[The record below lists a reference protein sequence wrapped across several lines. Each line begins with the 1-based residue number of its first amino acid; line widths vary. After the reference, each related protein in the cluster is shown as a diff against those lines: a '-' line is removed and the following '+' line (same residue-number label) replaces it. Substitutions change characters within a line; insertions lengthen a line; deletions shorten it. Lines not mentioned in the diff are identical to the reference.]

1 MTWRL
6 VVSDSHPLALI
17 LQDPDKLK
25 GLQVDTLERLWA
37 IEKEVRADDRRQ
49 QFHEA
54 FTAAQIDL
62 APVRKEASNKQTDSV
77 YAKLE
82 DVVAMLDPVITKH
95 GFSRSISEDPTFAGE
110 GIRFVMT
117 VRHTAGH
124 SELHYL
130 RAPVDN
136 VGPKGAPTKTVLH
149 GIGSSYSYVERIMC
163 CKVWAIQVFEDD
175 DGQAGGGPP
184 VQRRASG
191 RQSATAQAVRE
202 HGGTLARDANNRR
215 QAAEAPPP
223 EPVGE
228 TLPDE
233 PTEPAKPFRNL
244 NADYTG
250 EIRELLDL
258 WRAVPEDWK
267 RHDFGERYMEFRK
280 AIPTKP
286 HARNFID
293 KYRRL
298 ANEALGRSSDAVPPA
313 EPLDTMTEETIA
325 RLMSFFQATEKR
337 DEFKADM
344 KLLTTD
350 SQAQQFIAKWVA
362 IKNTKEKTQ

>member
-1 MTWRL
+1 M
-6 VVSDSHPLALI
+6 SDANPLALI

-37 IEKEVRADDRRQ
+37 IEKEVRADHRRQ

-54 FTAAQIDL
+54 FTAAQIEL
-62 APVRKEASNKQTDSV
+62 APVRKEARNSQTNSV

-82 DVVAMLDPVITKH
+82 DVVAMLDPVINKH

-136 VGPKGAPTKTVLH
+136 IGPKGAPTKTVLH
-149 GIGSSYSYVERIMC
+149 GIGSSFSYVERIMC

-175 DGQAGGGPP
+175 DGNAGGGPP
-184 VQRRASG
+184 VKPRSSG
-191 RQSATAQAVRE
+191 RQPVSRPPP
-202 HGGTLARDANNRR
+202 R
-215 QAAEAPPP
+215 AEAPEPTPP
-223 EPVGE
+223 EPATEPVGE
-228 TLPDE
+228 TLPDDA
-233 PTEPAKPFRNL
+233 PTEPVKPFRNL
-244 NADYTG
+244 NAEYTG

-258 WRAVPEDWK
+258 WHAVPV
-267 RHDFGERYMEFRK
+267 GEKHNEFAEHYMEFRR
-280 AIPTKP
+280 AVPTKP

-298 ANEALGRSSDAVPPA
+298 ANEALGRSADAVPPA
-313 EPLDTMTEETIA
+313 EPLDTLTEETIA
-325 RLMSFFQATEKR
+325 RLLTFFQATDKR
-337 DEFKADM
+337 DQFKFDM

-350 SQAQQFIAKWVA
+350 TQAQQFIAKWVA
-362 IKNTKEKTQ
+362 IKNTKEAQ